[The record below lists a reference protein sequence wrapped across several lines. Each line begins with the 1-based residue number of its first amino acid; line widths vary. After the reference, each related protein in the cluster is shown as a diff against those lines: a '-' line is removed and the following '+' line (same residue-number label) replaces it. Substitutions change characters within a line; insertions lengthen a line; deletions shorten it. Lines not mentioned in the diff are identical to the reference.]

1 MHYYD
6 QFKFFDPLTG
16 KLPYWPFHEG
26 NWIASRAKSVLYGR
40 TDPEIRYLAQDAS
53 QMISDYFD
61 QEESAAI
68 EMLKS
73 EGRTDL
79 LESDEDGRFWRLKD
93 EAVDSHD
100 IRTSENTSDFDALQ
114 EALET
119 LFDPSVLDVPNV
131 NEYEY
136 FAVMAL
142 CLIGDYAKS
151 LEVEVSL
158 VKMDYVQRTSKKYDS
173 PEVVRLGRLLLEAM
187 DAVCYAER
195 LKERSKT
202 QTRYEER
209 IQKIQAKHRPISE
222 QDIDQIR
229 AEALDQFLT
238 DAKAQRKL
246 QSQESNRIRHQANY
260 DAQKIV
266 LEIWEQNPRQFS
278 SAEKAG
284 DHYVGILEARGI
296 KRSHRTVVDWIRA
309 RAKELGIRF
318 R

>member
-1 MHYYD
+1 
-6 QFKFFDPLTG
+6 
-16 KLPYWPFHEG
+16 
-26 NWIASRAKSVLYGR
+26 
-40 TDPEIRYLAQDAS
+40 
-53 QMISDYFD
+53 MISDYFD